1 MRYDGPAEQEVC
13 DGHHYQPD
21 SVDQFVEE
29 EMRLAETMSMAVFL
43 NLNNQEP
50 RQDIRR
56 RKSNLKEVNQLE
68 TLDEA
73 SRGEWRASDLSSN
86 SEHCRGE

>member
-13 DGHHYQPD
+13 DGPHYQPD

-86 SEHCRGE
+86 REHYRGE

>member
-1 MRYDGPAEQEVC
+1 MRYDGPVEQEVC

-86 SEHCRGE
+86 